1 MDIAQGDSN
10 VACTTEMK
18 KYSVILRKTKEKFI
32 MIDSPGLDNNNK
44 DDDEKTFSDIQ
55 AEI

>member
-1 MDIAQGDSN
+1 MDIAQGDGN

-18 KYSVILRKTKEKFI
+18 KYNVILRKTKEKFI